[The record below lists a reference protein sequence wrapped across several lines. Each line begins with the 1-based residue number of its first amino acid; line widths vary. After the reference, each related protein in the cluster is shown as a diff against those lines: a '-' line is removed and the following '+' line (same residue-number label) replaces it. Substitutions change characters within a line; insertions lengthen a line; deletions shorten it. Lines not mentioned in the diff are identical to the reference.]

1 MGSVLFLA
9 TGTSH
14 LRYAAVSADIQPP
27 AADLA
32 RAAEL
37 VAAARRGVAFTGAGV
52 SAESG
57 IRTFRGQDG
66 LWRQYDPYKV
76 ASIEGFRKD
85 PSFYW
90 RVASEGWRMFR
101 EARPNHGHTALAA
114 LEEAGHLAG
123 VVTQNTDGLHRDAGT
138 RTLIELHG
146 NGRTVRCLDCGA
158 TEPRADVQARL
169 EHELPPRC
177 RVCGGDHV
185 KPDVVFFG
193 EALPSAAMMEAFRMA
208 RACDLMLVVGS
219 SLQVYPAADVPEV
232 ARERGAPLVIV
243 NDEPTPMDVAATVVL
258 RGRSGE
264 VLPELLRLATR

>member
-90 RVASEGWRMFR
+90 RCGPLGS
-101 EARPNHGHTALAA
+101 
-114 LEEAGHLAG
+114 
-123 VVTQNTDGLHRDAGT
+123 T
-138 RTLIELHG
+138 R
-146 NGRTVRCLDCGA
+146 VRYA
-158 TEPRADVQARL
+158 
-169 EHELPPRC
+169 PP
-177 RVCGGDHV
+177 
-185 KPDVVFFG
+185 KP
-193 EALPSAAMMEAFRMA
+193 
-208 RACDLMLVVGS
+208 
-219 SLQVYPAADVPEV
+219 
-232 ARERGAPLVIV
+232 
-243 NDEPTPMDVAATVVL
+243 
-258 RGRSGE
+258 
-264 VLPELLRLATR
+264 